1 MPFIRE
7 CIVTTIRDDKSIHI
21 APMGIHE
28 KDNYLIIMPFKPS
41 ATLDNL
47 ERDGVATLNYTDD
60 VRIYAGCLTG
70 HRDWPTCD
78 TEVIKGARLEDCLA
92 HTELKVINKTEDEVR
107 PQYYC
112 KVVNEVTHKA
122 FHGYNRA
129 QSAVIELAILASRLH
144 MLPEDKIQQEI
155 EYLSIAYEKTAGPR
169 EQQAWQWLMKKI
181 DAHMTK
187 DNEVKENLT

>member
-7 CIVTTIRDDKSIHI
+7 CIVTTVRDDQSIHI

-28 KDNYLIIMPFKPS
+28 DNDHLIIMPFKPS

-47 ERDGVATLNYTDD
+47 ERDGVATLNYPDD
-60 VRIYAGCLTG
+60 VRVYAGCLTG

-78 TEVIKGARLEDCLA
+78 TEVIKGARLVDCLA
-92 HTELKVINKTEDEVR
+92 HTELEVISKTDDDIR
-107 PQYYC
+107 PQYHC

-129 QSAVIELAILASRLH
+129 QSAVIELAILASRLK
-144 MLPEDKIQQEI
+144 MLPADKIQQEI
-155 EYLSIAYEKTAGPR
+155 EYLRIGYEKTSGPR
-169 EQQAWQWLMKKI
+169 EQEAWNWLMDKI
-181 DAHMTK
+181 DAHTAR
-187 DNEVKENLT
+187 ENKT